1 MGVALVAAGLGVV
14 AGQQAVLFYSGK
26 NRGTIS
32 GRSTGRDAR
41 VGKFVDGYK
50 SRNANIQKQR
60 NGFGS
65 FVQKFQTVGGKSK
78 YGVPIFL
85 PNGNVNPAYL
95 QAEREEIQ
103 AQSRLNTKKA
113 EQKRKNLVKNNAF
126 QLADYLR
133 KQVGPVGYQAS
144 YDKGR

>member
-1 MGVALVAAGLGVV
+1 
-14 AGQQAVLFYSGK
+14 
-26 NRGTIS
+26 
-32 GRSTGRDAR
+32 
-41 VGKFVDGYK
+41 
-50 SRNANIQKQR
+50 
-60 NGFGS
+60 
-65 FVQKFQTVGGKSK
+65 VQKFQTVGGKSK